1 MRKRLSRSLLLFASL
16 LGTPVLTHPE
26 QHITG
31 RLSYSQDQRFVRLK
45 AYLKKRRSPA
55 ADLSADFLAA
65 ADRHDLDW
73 RLLPAIAVVES
84 GAGLRYTNNNIFGW
98 GSGTV
103 RFSSLRAGIHH
114 VASRLGNSKLYRHKD
129 LDGVLRT
136 YNPYA
141 SYPGR
146 VKKVMR
152 TLAPSAEILPAAGT
166 P

>member
-1 MRKRLSRSLLLFASL
+1 MRKRLSRNLLLIASL
-16 LGTPVLTHPE
+16 LGAPALTHPE
-26 QHITG
+26 QHVTG
-31 RLSYSQDQRFVRLK
+31 QLSYSQDQRFVRLK
-45 AYLKKRRSPA
+45 AFLKKRRSPLA
-55 ADLSADFLAA
+55 GLSADFLAA

-84 GAGLRYTNNNIFGW
+84 GAGQRYTHNNVFGW

-103 RFSSLRAGIHH
+103 RFHSLRAGIHH
-114 VASRLGNSKLYRHKD
+114 VASRLGNSRLYRDKN

-152 TLAPSAEILPAAGT
+152 TLGPSAEIPPAAGT